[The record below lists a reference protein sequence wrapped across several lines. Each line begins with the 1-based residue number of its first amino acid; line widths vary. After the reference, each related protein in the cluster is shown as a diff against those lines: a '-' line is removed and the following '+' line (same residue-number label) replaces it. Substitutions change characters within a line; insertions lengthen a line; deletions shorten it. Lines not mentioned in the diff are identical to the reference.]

1 MLPGGSMTD
10 AGRCKCGGKT
20 TEGICWRSGVPPGQC
35 SFPVNLVDDS
45 LWLQATAAQSEPQN
59 GGENGEGRAGKL
71 RAALLDSPGLD
82 TIPEPQPVIDGL
94 LYTDSLAWLTGK
106 RGSGKSFVALDMAG
120 CVSLGIS
127 WHGRAAKQGA
137 VLYIAAEGAPGL
149 RARVRAWEDHHGQM
163 AVTFLPGDKL
173 ALRLP
178 ADATAIGMI
187 AAKLAAVLVIIDTQS
202 RVTVGLDEN
211 SSRDMGLLVDALE
224 RIREPS
230 GACVLPV
237 HHEPRNSENPR
248 GHSSMDGAGT
258 TLLRAVKDGSLITVT
273 NPKQKDAPEADSLL
287 LALTPHL
294 GSAVLSPTSWSNDHL
309 RTDSEA
315 AVRKALLDLVGLKG
329 GASHTELKTA
339 CTLAPSTFNWALKSL
354 ISKGE
359 VRNAGTSKRTFYVMV
374 QPGEETL

>member
-1 MLPGGSMTD
+1 MIACPRCGSSV
-10 AGRCKCGGKT
+10 AGSSDIH
-20 TEGICWRSGVPPGQC
+20 ICWGC
-35 SFPVNLVDDS
+35 ALPVDLCTCPQRAEPDNGSPLHYTAEEAADS
-45 LWLQATAAQSEPQN
+45 LS
-59 GGENGEGRAGKL
+59 RIDRL
-71 RAALLDSPGLD
+71 RGALLDSPGLD
-82 TIPEPQPVIDGL
+82 SIPEPQPIIDGW

-120 CVSLGIS
+120 CVSLGAT
-127 WHGRAAKQGA
+127 WHGRATKQGA

-178 ADATAIGMI
+178 ADATALGMI
-187 AAKLAAVLVIIDTQS
+187 AAEIAAVLVIIDTQS

-258 TLLRAVKDGSLITVT
+258 GLLRAVKDGPLITVS
-273 NPKQKDAPEADSLL
+273 NPKQKDAPEAESLL
-287 LALTPHL
+287 LALTPHPG
-294 GSAVLSPTSWSNDHL
+294 GSAVLSPITRVGLGNL

-315 AVRKALLDLVGLKG
+315 TLLDLIGLRG
-329 GASHTELKTA
+329 GASHSQLKTD
-339 CTLAPSTFNWALKSL
+339 CGLPVSTFNYAMKSL
-354 ISKGE
+354 LNSGAI
-359 VRNAGTSKRTFYVMV
+359 RNAGTARRTFYVRV
-374 QPGEETL
+374 APGEETL